1 MNSAYG
7 DLDPESAISPGRLD
21 VGDCGLTT
29 GTAGHAGHA
38 GLSTP
43 VDSTASRAAD
53 HKHEDKGLYSL

>member
-29 GTAGHAGHA
+29 GTAGHAG
-38 GLSTP
+38 LSTP